1 MEEYNENN
9 PQPTDEQEIDLLE
22 LAQKLWAEKKLII
35 KVCCIAAVIGL
46 VVAFSIPK
54 VYMTTVTLAPEMNGK
69 GSNSGLS
76 SLASLAGVNMNSNNS
91 SDALTVNLYPDI
103 VSSVPFLTDLFDV
116 RVSNPKKNIDT
127 TLYDYML
134 NDQKAPWW
142 SSILGAPFKMI
153 GWVASLFAEGGDEE
167 DPAKNVDTFQ
177 LTSEQTAVMNAIG
190 GAIDVSVD
198 TKTGVTTL
206 NVSMQDPVISAAM
219 TDTVMNKLKDYIT
232 NYRTMK
238 ARHDLA
244 FTEKLFEESRDN
256 YYKAQQRYARYT
268 DSNQNIILSSYRT
281 ESERLQNEM
290 NLAYGVYNQAAQ
302 QLQAAKAKVMEIT
315 PVYAVVQP
323 ATVPLR
329 PEKPKKMIILVG
341 FVFMAFVG
349 TSAWILFGR
358 NVLDMFK
365 GKKEVADEAE
375 EASQAEA

>member
-1 MEEYNENN
+1 M
-9 PQPTDEQEIDLLE
+9 
-22 LAQKLWAEKKLII
+22 
-35 KVCCIAAVIGL
+35 
-46 VVAFSIPK
+46 
-54 VYMTTVTLAPEMNGK
+54 
-69 GSNSGLS
+69 
-76 SLASLAGVNMNSNNS
+76 
-91 SDALTVNLYPDI
+91 
-103 VSSVPFLTDLFDV
+103 
-116 RVSNPKKNIDT
+116 
-127 TLYDYML
+127 
-134 NDQKAPWW
+134 
-142 SSILGAPFKMI
+142 
-153 GWVASLFAEGGDEE
+153 
-167 DPAKNVDTFQ
+167 
-177 LTSEQTAVMNAIG
+177 VMNAIG
-190 GAIDVSVD
+190 NAIDVSVD